1 MTTSSKPKGPT
12 LQGLAR
18 RINLLE
24 RNLAVA
30 NREIRS
36 LKDILNVK
44 NNWPAE
50 VSRWIGQDVRIVASS
65 GRGYRGTLVWV
76 DRYTLGIVEE
86 GHEDP
91 VVLQKGNVESMKP
104 ARRTVED
111 GGTS

>member
-1 MTTSSKPKGPT
+1 MTTNSRPKGPT

-24 RNLAVA
+24 RGLASA
-30 NREIRS
+30 NKEIRS

-50 VSRWIGQDVRIVASS
+50 MSGWIGQDVKIVASS
-65 GRGYRGTLVWV
+65 GRAYRGTLHWI
-76 DRYTLGIVEE
+76 DRYTIAIIECGEE
-86 GHEDP
+86 TP
-91 VVLQKGNVESMKP
+91 TVFQKGNVESMKP